1 MSEVVVTPQQGLAG
15 KYQPYP
21 EYKVSG
27 VEWIGDVPQSWEA
40 TKVKRWLL
48 ESPCYGVLKPDK
60 YDGDD
65 AVPLIRIMDVKADGT
80 IAELETLESISP
92 SLSIEYQ
99 RTLIRKGDLIVSVVG
114 TLGRSFICDDAH
126 ERMNLSRAL
135 TRLQVCDLSTAKYLQ
150 YVINSKVF
158 EDYVGV
164 TCTGAAQKVL
174 NLEDVSNWFVPSPPL
189 VHRSTIV
196 AFLDYE
202 TARIDRL
209 IAQQQRLIE
218 LLKEKRQAVISH
230 AVTKGLNPDAPM
242 KDSGVE
248 WLGQVPKHWVVS
260 PLKYKCEFSGGGTPS
275 KDHLEYWNGSIP
287 WVSPKDMKS
296 FWITD
301 AEDKITEQAIKES
314 STKLVQPGAVLIVVR
329 SGILQRTIPVGINTI
344 PVTMNQDMKAIR
356 FSSAVY
362 AEWLS
367 FFIKGYEDSLLLDW
381 RKQGATVES
390 IEHEYLANSLMLFP
404 PEEEARSIIAALGRR
419 LEKFDQLEQ
428 RASDAITLLQECRT
442 ALISAAVTGKIDLR
456 SWTPPAEEA
465 AA

>member
-1 MSEVVVTPQQGLAG
+1 MIAAEPKTTGQ
-15 KYQPYP
+15 YQPYP
-21 EYKVSG
+21 EYKDSG
-27 VEWIGDVPQSWEA
+27 VEWLGEVPTNWSVATLRHALAGIKNGSTATQLDEGIDTVQISRIETISTGEINHDKVGFVEFVDALHHYRLNVGDILFSHINSLPMVGNIAQYCS
-40 TKVKRWLL
+40 KI
-48 ESPCYGVLKPDK
+48 
-60 YDGDD
+60 
-65 AVPLIRIMDVKADGT
+65 PLYHG
-80 IAELETLESISP
+80 
-92 SLSIEYQ
+92 
-99 RTLIRKGDLIVSVVG
+99 
-114 TLGRSFICDDAH
+114 
-126 ERMNLSRAL
+126 MNLL
-135 TRLQVCDLSTAKYLQ
+135 RLQPSAKVESRYLYWWLKSTFSRQSVESLAKPA
-150 YVINSKVF
+150 INQASIAIDQIKSIPCLYPMWD
-158 EDYVGV
+158 EQ
-164 TCTGAAQKVL
+164 CIIA
-174 NLEDVSNWFVPSPPL
+174 
-189 VHRSTIV
+189 

-230 AVTKGLNPDAPM
+230 AVTKGLNPNAPM

-248 WLGQVPKHWVVS
+248 WLGQVPEHWVVS

-275 KDHLEYWNGSIP
+275 KDNLEYWNGSIP

-314 STKLVQPGAVLIVVR
+314 STKLVQPGAVLMVVR

-419 LEKFDQLEQ
+419 LDKFDQLEQ

>member
-1 MSEVVVTPQQGLAG
+1 MSEVVATAQQGLAG
-15 KYQPYP
+15 NYHPYP
-21 EYKVSG
+21 EYKDSG
-27 VEWIGDVPQSWEA
+27 VEWLDTVPSHWDAKRLGQFLFERREKVSDKDYAALSVTKNGILPQLDTAAKSDAGDNR
-40 TKVKRWLL
+40 KL
-48 ESPCYGVLKPDK
+48 
-60 YDGDD
+60 
-65 AVPLIRIMDVKADGT
+65 VKA
-80 IAELETLESISP
+80 
-92 SLSIEYQ
+92 
-99 RTLIRKGDLIVSVVG
+99 GD
-114 TLGRSFICDDAH
+114 F
-126 ERMNLSRAL
+126 
-135 TRLQVCDLSTAKYLQ
+135 
-150 YVINSKVF
+150 VINSRSDRKGSSGIS
-158 EDYVGV
+158 ERDGS
-164 TCTGAAQKVL
+164 
-174 NLEDVSNWFVPSPPL
+174 VSLISIVMEPKGIN
-189 VHRSTIV
+189 HRYIHHLLRSYPFQEEFYRWGKGIVADLWSTNYSEMKNIILPIPTDTEQRTIA

-202 TARIDRL
+202 TSQIDRL
-209 IAQQQRLIE
+209 ISQQQRLIE

-230 AVTKGLNPDAPM
+230 AVTKGLNPNAPM

-248 WLGQVPKHWVVS
+248 WLGQVPEHWVIS
-260 PLKYKCEFSGGGTPS
+260 PLKYKCVFSGGGTPS
-275 KDHLEYWNGSIP
+275 KDNLEYWNGSIP

-314 STKLVQPGAVLIVVR
+314 STKLVQPGAVLMVVR
-329 SGILQRTIPVGINTI
+329 SGILQRTIPVGMNTI

-419 LEKFDQLEQ
+419 LDKFDQLEQ
-428 RASDAITLLQECRT
+428 RASDAITLLQERRT

-456 SWTPPAEEA
+456 GWTQPAEEVA
-465 AA
+465 A

>member
-1 MSEVVVTPQQGLAG
+1 MGR
-15 KYQPYP
+15 YRPYP
-21 EYKVSG
+21 EYKDSG
-27 VEWIGDVPQSWEA
+27 VIWSGFIPSHWEPIRFKHVFVEKPKTSNIELPAGSISFGQVVFKDEEKLAEETKASYQEVKVGEFLVNPLNLNFDLKSLRTALSEIDVVVSTGYIVLQCYRQLEA
-40 TKVKRWLL
+40 RYARWLL
-48 ESPCYGVLKPDK
+48 HEFDVAHMKSLGAGVRQTIGFNDIGNSYFCMPRLEEQ
-60 YDGDD
+60 
-65 AVPLIRIMDVKADGT
+65 LT
-80 IAELETLESISP
+80 IA
-92 SLSIEYQ
+92 
-99 RTLIRKGDLIVSVVG
+99 
-114 TLGRSFICDDAH
+114 
-126 ERMNLSRAL
+126 
-135 TRLQVCDLSTAKYLQ
+135 
-150 YVINSKVF
+150 
-158 EDYVGV
+158 
-164 TCTGAAQKVL
+164 
-174 NLEDVSNWFVPSPPL
+174 
-189 VHRSTIV
+189 
-196 AFLDYE
+196 AFLDHE

-209 IAQQQRLIE
+209 IAKQQQLIE

-230 AVTKGLNPDAPM
+230 AVTKGLNPNTPM

-248 WLGQVPKHWVVS
+248 WLGQVPEHWGVS

-275 KDHLEYWNGSIP
+275 KDNLEYWNGSIP

-314 STKLVQPGAVLIVVR
+314 STKLVQPGAVLMVVR

-390 IEHEYLANSLMLFP
+390 IEHEYLANSLILFP

-419 LEKFDQLEQ
+419 LDKFDQLEQ
-428 RASDAITLLQECRT
+428 RASDAITLLQERRT

-456 SWTPPAEEA
+456 GWTPPAEEVA
-465 AA
+465 A

>member
-1 MSEVVVTPQQGLAG
+1 MSEVVATAQQGLAG
-15 KYQPYP
+15 NYHHYP
-21 EYKVSG
+21 EYKDSG
-27 VEWIGDVPQSWEA
+27 VEWLDTVPSHWDAKRLGQFLFERREKVSDKDYAALSVTKNGILPQLDTAAKSDAGDNR
-40 TKVKRWLL
+40 KLVKT
-48 ESPCYGVLKPDK
+48 
-60 YDGDD
+60 GD
-65 AVPLIRIMDVKADGT
+65 
-80 IAELETLESISP
+80 
-92 SLSIEYQ
+92 
-99 RTLIRKGDLIVSVVG
+99 
-114 TLGRSFICDDAH
+114 F
-126 ERMNLSRAL
+126 
-135 TRLQVCDLSTAKYLQ
+135 
-150 YVINSKVF
+150 VINSRSDRKGSSGIS
-158 EDYVGV
+158 ERDGS
-164 TCTGAAQKVL
+164 
-174 NLEDVSNWFVPSPPL
+174 VSLISIVMEPKGIN
-189 VHRSTIV
+189 HRYIHHLLRSYPFQEEFYRWGKGIVADLWSTNYSEMKNIILPIPTDTEQRTIA

-202 TARIDRL
+202 TSQIDRL
-209 IAQQQRLIE
+209 ISLQQRLIE

-248 WLGQVPKHWVVS
+248 WLGQVPEHWVVS

-275 KDHLEYWNGSIP
+275 KDNLEYWNGSIP

-314 STKLVQPGAVLIVVR
+314 STKLVQPGAVLMVVR

-419 LEKFDQLEQ
+419 LDKFDQLEQ
-428 RASDAITLLQECRT
+428 RASDAITLLQERRT

-456 SWTPPAEEA
+456 GWTQPAEEVA
-465 AA
+465 A

>member
-1 MSEVVVTPQQGLAG
+1 MSDVVATAQQGLAG
-15 KYQPYP
+15 KYKQYP
-21 EYKVSG
+21 QYKDSG
-27 VEWIGDVPQSWEA
+27 VEWLGDVPSSWSTCAIWMRFSIGRGRVISNEEIHKNQGDYPVYSSQ
-40 TKVKRWLL
+40 TLNDGIMGSL
-48 ESPCYGVLKPDK
+48 DTYDF
-60 YDGDD
+60 DGDY
-65 AVPLIRIMDVKADGT
+65 ITWTTDGANAGT
-80 IAELETLESISP
+80 VFTRSGKFNC
-92 SLSIEYQ
+92 
-99 RTLIRKGDLIVSVVG
+99 TNVCG
-114 TLGRSFICDDAH
+114 TLRAIDSAKT
-126 ERMNLSRAL
+126 NLRFYTYAL
-135 TRLQVCDLSTAKYLQ
+135 SVATS
-150 YVINSKVF
+150 
-158 EDYVGV
+158 
-164 TCTGAAQKVL
+164 
-174 NLEDVSNWFVPSPPL
+174 WFVRHDINPKLMNNVMGAIKVPV
-189 VHRSTIV
+189 VHEAEQHIIA

-230 AVTKGLNPDAPM
+230 AVTKGINPDAPM

-275 KDHLEYWNGSIP
+275 KDNLEYWNGSIP

-314 STKLVQPGAVLIVVR
+314 STKLVQPGAVLMVVR
-329 SGILQRTIPVGINTI
+329 SGILQRTIPVGMNTI

-419 LEKFDQLEQ
+419 LDKFDQLEQ
-428 RASDAITLLQECRT
+428 RASDAITLLQERRT

-456 SWTPPAEEA
+456 GWTQPAEEVA
-465 AA
+465 A

>member
-1 MSEVVVTPQQGLAG
+1 MSEVVATQQQKLIGR
-15 KYQPYP
+15 YRPYP
-21 EYKVSG
+21 EYKDSG
-27 VEWIGDVPQSWEA
+27 VIWSGFIPSHWEPIRFKHVFVEKPKTSNIELPAGSISFGQVVFKDEEKLAEETKASYQEVKVGEFLVNPLNLNFDLKSLRTALSEIDVVVSTGYIVLQCYRQLEA
-40 TKVKRWLL
+40 RYARWLL
-48 ESPCYGVLKPDK
+48 HEFDVAHMKSLGAGVRQTIGFNDIGNSYFCMPRLEEQ
-60 YDGDD
+60 
-65 AVPLIRIMDVKADGT
+65 LT
-80 IAELETLESISP
+80 IA
-92 SLSIEYQ
+92 
-99 RTLIRKGDLIVSVVG
+99 
-114 TLGRSFICDDAH
+114 
-126 ERMNLSRAL
+126 
-135 TRLQVCDLSTAKYLQ
+135 
-150 YVINSKVF
+150 
-158 EDYVGV
+158 
-164 TCTGAAQKVL
+164 
-174 NLEDVSNWFVPSPPL
+174 
-189 VHRSTIV
+189 
-196 AFLDYE
+196 AFLDHE

-209 IAQQQRLIE
+209 IAKQQQLIE

-230 AVTKGLNPDAPM
+230 AVTKGLNPNTPM

-248 WLGQVPKHWVVS
+248 WLGQVPEHWGVS

-275 KDHLEYWNGSIP
+275 KDNLEYWNGSIP

-314 STKLVQPGAVLIVVR
+314 STKLVQPGAVLMVVR

-390 IEHEYLANSLMLFP
+390 IEHEYLANSLILFP

-419 LEKFDQLEQ
+419 LDKFDQLEQ
-428 RASDAITLLQECRT
+428 RASDAITLLQERRT

-456 SWTPPAEEA
+456 GWTPPAEEVA
-465 AA
+465 A

>member
-1 MSEVVVTPQQGLAG
+1 MSEVAVTSQQDLAS
-15 KYQPYP
+15 KYKSYP
-21 EYKVSG
+21 EYKDSG
-27 VEWIGDVPQSWEA
+27 VEWLGDVPTDWRVIKLGFLA
-40 TKVKRWLL
+40 TKIGSGKTPSGGATVYVDDGITFLRSQNVYDDGLRLDDVVHITPDVDMEMAHSRVKPMDILINITGASIGRT
-48 ESPCYGVLKPDK
+48 CI
-60 YDGDD
+60 
-65 AVPLIRIMDVKADGT
+65 VPLGIGSANVNQHVCIIRLNKSEIIRFVSWAVKA
-80 IAELETLESISP
+80 
-92 SLSIEYQ
+92 Q
-99 RTLIRKGDLIVSVVG
+99 
-114 TLGRSFICDDAH
+114 
-126 ERMNLSRAL
+126 
-135 TRLQVCDLSTAKYLQ
+135 STKAQ
-150 YVINSKVF
+150 IDNAQ
-158 EDYVGV
+158 
-164 TCTGAAQKVL
+164 TGAAREGL
-174 NLEDVSNWFVPSPPL
+174 NFEQIASLLLSLPPETECEQISN
-189 VHRSTIV
+189 
-196 AFLDYE
+196 FLDYE

-230 AVTKGLNPDAPM
+230 AVTKGLNPNAPM
-242 KDSGVE
+242 KESGVE
-248 WLGQVPKHWVVS
+248 WLGQVPEHWVIS
-260 PLKYKCEFSGGGTPS
+260 PLKYKCVFSGGGTPS
-275 KDHLEYWNGSIP
+275 KDNLEYWNGSIP

-314 STKLVQPGAVLIVVR
+314 STKLVQPGAVLMVVR
-329 SGILQRTIPVGINTI
+329 SGILQRTIPVGMNTI

-419 LEKFDQLEQ
+419 LDKFDQLEQ
-428 RASDAITLLQECRT
+428 RASDAITLLQERRT

-456 SWTPPAEEA
+456 GWTQPAEEVA
-465 AA
+465 A